1 MKDPWT
7 DTPEPMETGIPEE
20 ELSDRDRV
28 TVTMKGGRDFDAPW
42 IVLHAKDVDEAN
54 RLLDDAEQFGLV
66 SKVIANSRRFAE
78 FYGPSKPASNTT
90 AGPARTGGYNQPQ
103 AYVQAP
109 AGAPN
114 ATCPQ
119 HGSPLVYNAPFS
131 SGGKQISG
139 RMACPERGCRAIT
152 FWHNKDG
159 SWKQG

>member
-1 MKDPWT
+1 
-7 DTPEPMETGIPEE
+7 MEADIPDEG
-20 ELSDRDRV
+20 LSDRDRV

-54 RLLDDAEQFGLV
+54 RLLDDTEQYGLV
-66 SKVIANSRRFAE
+66 SKVIANSKRFAE
-78 FYGPSKPASNTT
+78 FYGPSRASGSSSS
-90 AGPARTGGYNQPQ
+90 GPARASGYNQPQ
-103 AYVQAP
+103 NYVQAP
-109 AGAPN
+109 SGAPT
-114 ATCPQ
+114 ASCPQ